1 MRFQGR
7 TQELQQ
13 LERER
18 LRPRNSLM
26 VIYGRRRVGKSTLI
40 LHSLEGQRHVYFQ
53 ATRMTS
59 SHNLSLFK
67 AALQQAL
74 GGNPVLE
81 SLSTWTG
88 VLSYLPQLMGEQ
100 PITFVLDEFPYLVE
114 ADPALPSLLQRAWD
128 AWEREVHGLKL
139 ILCGSSIA
147 FMESLLEEKNP
158 LYGRQTL
165 KIDLGPLSFREVRL
179 AFPLW
184 NPSDF
189 FSLYG
194 VYGGMPYYL
203 RLLDPQ
209 LDLKQN
215 LLETVLEPGSAL
227 FEEPLHLLQA
237 ELREVGRYQ
246 SVLAAVAAG
255 QSEFGEIVNRIPEF
269 SSGNQLSPYLARL
282 EKLRLL
288 ETVRSLDKDERGRN
302 RRHFLRD
309 PFLKFWYRFVLP
321 YTSALEAGHGEAVY
335 TARIEPEW
343 SRFMGEAFESIC
355 REYVTR
361 YGEELGSPALEV
373 GRIWGADFDL
383 DVVVDS
389 LDGTLLLGECKWWQE
404 RVGLNILEMLRE
416 RRVKTPYGRAQPV
429 QYALFSR
436 SGFTEELKQHALE
449 HSEVHLVSLERL
461 LGEPEPD
468 DNSAPEPAETR

>member
-1 MRFQGR
+1 MNFYGR
-7 TQELQQ
+7 ERELQQ
-13 LERER
+13 LEREQLR
-18 LRPRNSLM
+18 LRNSL
-26 VIYGRRRVGKSTLI
+26 VIVYGRRRVGKSTLI

-53 ATRMTS
+53 ATRITA

-67 AALQQAL
+67 EALQQAL

-100 PITFVLDEFPYLVE
+100 PTTFVLDEFPYLVE

-128 AWEREVHGLKL
+128 TWEREVSGLKL

-165 KIDLGPLSFREVRL
+165 KIDLAPLSFREVRL
-179 AFPLW
+179 AFPVW
-184 NPSDF
+184 TPSDF

-203 RLLDPQ
+203 RRLDPQ
-209 LDLKQN
+209 ANLKQN

-288 ETVRSLDKDERGRN
+288 ETVRSLDKDQRGRN
-302 RRHFLRD
+302 RRHFLKD

-321 YTSALEAGHGEAVY
+321 HTSVLEAGQAEAVY
-335 TARIEPEW
+335 AARIKPEW

-355 REYVTR
+355 REYITR

-383 DVVVDS
+383 DVVASS
-389 LDGTLLLGECKWWQE
+389 LDGTLLLGECKWWE
-404 RVGLNILEMLRE
+404 DRVGLNVLDTLRE
-416 RRVKTPYGRAQPV
+416 RRMKTPYGRTQPA

-436 SGFTEELKQHALE
+436 SGFTEELRQHTLD
-449 HSEVHLVSLERL
+449 HPEVHLLSLERL
-461 LGEPEPD
+461 LGEPELGD
-468 DNSAPEPAETR
+468 RAPEPAETR